1 MNFLSDPQLAISH
14 TKTKTIEEV
23 RVGIVES
30 IEIVV
35 LGNCFVG
42 EQEAALMYQSQQL
55 PTNFSPFLVNADS
68 TEVGDVNQTV
78 PILNR
83 PGMDQCCGLSLKTT
97 CTQASSKNFE

>member
-14 TKTKTIEEV
+14 TKTKTIEEG
-23 RVGIVES
+23 RVDS
-30 IEIVV
+30 IKIVV
-35 LGNCFVG
+35 LGNCIVG

-55 PTNFSPFLVNADS
+55 PTNFSPFLVNADP

-83 PGMDQCCGLSLKTT
+83 RGM
-97 CTQASSKNFE
+97 A